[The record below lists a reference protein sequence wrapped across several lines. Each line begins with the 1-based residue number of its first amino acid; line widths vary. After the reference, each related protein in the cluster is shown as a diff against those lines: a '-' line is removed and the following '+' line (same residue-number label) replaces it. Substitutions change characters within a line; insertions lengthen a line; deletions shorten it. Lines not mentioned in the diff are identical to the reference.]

1 MKTINRIIIAVAL
14 VLAAFINVKA
24 QETNTGTAYKVL
36 PASKME
42 IDGTST
48 LHNFEIKAKEI
59 NGSLV
64 LTNASDKGA
73 TNDAAQ
79 SLSSLKVVI
88 PVKKLDT
95 DKSSMND
102 NMYDALKADDNP
114 NITYELTKV
123 SSGVL
128 PSVAGDSVQLSTT
141 GVLSI
146 AGKQNV
152 IEMNVVGSLTKD
164 GKVQFKGQ
172 KKIKMTDFGVDPP
185 TMLFGTIRTG
195 DEVTIKFDLLLAKK

>member
-1 MKTINRIIIAVAL
+1 MKTINRIIIAAAI
-14 VLAAFINVKA
+14 VLAAFLNVNA
-24 QETNTGTAYKVL
+24 QESNAGVIYKIL
-36 PASKME
+36 PESTME

-48 LHNFEIKAKEI
+48 LHNFEIKAKEM

-64 LTNASDKGA
+64 LTNAADKGA
-73 TNDAAQ
+73 TNDAAE

-114 NITYELTKV
+114 NITYDLQKIK
-123 SSGVL
+123 SGVL
-128 PSVAGDSVQLSTT
+128 PTVAGDSVQLSTS
-141 GVLSI
+141 GVLTI
-146 AGKQNV
+146 AGKHKV
-152 IEMNVVGSLTKD
+152 IDMDVIGSLTKD

-172 KKIKMTDFGVDPP
+172 KKILMTDFGVDPP
-185 TMLFGTIRTG
+185 TMLFGTIKTG
-195 DEVTIKFDLLLAKK
+195 DAVVIKFDLLLAKK

>member
-1 MKTINRIIIAVAL
+1 
-14 VLAAFINVKA
+14 
-24 QETNTGTAYKVL
+24 
-36 PASKME
+36 
-42 IDGTST
+42 
-48 LHNFEIKAKEI
+48 
-59 NGSLV
+59 LV